1 MLASV
6 EVAFIADRAAA
17 KASFP
22 FAHKIDHAIRM
33 VREIIRGHG
42 FKRPQ
47 ILVFT
52 GIIGK
57 LIKGINF
64 GLVTTGGI
72 IFEPINTL
80 RYHLSRRGLKFFVHP
95 NGIRKIIFPYFD
107 HVAFDR
113 CSHCVNP
120 CLFGVIKIPGE
131 PLG

>member
-17 KASFP
+17 KAGFP
-22 FAHKIDHAIRM
+22 FAHKINHAIRM
-33 VREIIRGHG
+33 VLEIIRGHG

-52 GIIGK
+52 GIIGE
-57 LIKGINF
+57 LIQGVYF

-107 HVAFDR
+107 HVTFNR
-113 CSHCVNP
+113 CCRGVNP
-120 CLFGVIKIPGE
+120 CLFGVIKISGQ